1 MNKIL
6 VRCQDISRAF
16 LDDVGVDS
24 PRTKH
29 NNELAASGVRR
40 YILEHIKNMDRVLCD
55 IERSGAT
62 ISGKNSEF
70 CKSQLK
76 AVGFLSDDK
85 VRHPVPG
92 KVIKISQ
99 WRDCQNQTEVRAF
112 LDCCVYYRIWVHNFA
127 IVAKPLDELCK
138 KNMEFV

>member
-1 MNKIL
+1 
-6 VRCQDISRAF
+6 
-16 LDDVGVDS
+16 
-24 PRTKH
+24 
-29 NNELAASGVRR
+29 
-40 YILEHIKNMDRVLCD
+40 MDRVLCD

-62 ISGKNSEF
+62 ISGKKSEF

-138 KNMEFV
+138 KNIEFVQTQECDDAMEIHKEVVTNAPALATLDHANDAGEMILAVDPSGEG